1 MTIFIQ
7 VVLPVLLVF
16 GAGFAI
22 QKWQRVDIKPLS
34 VVALYV
40 ATPALV
46 FQTFYHAEIDR
57 QYGYMVAFALLLLFA
72 IIFINKLAALV
83 TKRTS
88 EEESGWILGTA
99 FMNSGNY
106 GAPII
111 LFAYGQEG
119 FAFAVS
125 FMVLQA
131 IIMNI
136 FGVYYAAKGRSGV
149 RFALKSVI
157 GMPVTYAVILG
168 LLVQLSGATVPDN
181 LLGTVDILAEA
192 AIPMVMIILGMQ
204 LANMSWG
211 QFEWKPLSYVVTVR
225 LLVSP
230 LIAYLL
236 TLIFPFDPLL
246 ANVLII
252 SAAMPSAATIVMFA
266 VQFNTMPKFISSVT
280 LVSTIISIF
289 TITLLLMILN

>member
-22 QKWQRVDIKPLS
+22 QKWKQVDIKPLS
-34 VVALYV
+34 IVALYV

-46 FQTFYHAEIDR
+46 FQTFYHADIDR
-57 QYGYMVAFALLLLFA
+57 QYGYMVVFALLLLFS
-72 IIFINKLAALV
+72 IIVLNKLVARM
-83 TKRTS
+83 TKQST

-106 GAPII
+106 GAPIV

-136 FGVYYAAKGRSGV
+136 FGVYYAAKGQSGA
-149 RFALKSVI
+149 RYALKSVL
-157 GMPVTYAVILG
+157 GMPVTYAVLLG
-168 LLVQLSGATVPDN
+168 VIFQLNDFTIPDN
-181 LLGTVDILAEA
+181 ILGTVDIVAEA
-192 AIPMVMIILGMQ
+192 AIPMIMIILGMQ

-225 LLVSP
+225 LLISP
-230 LIAYLL
+230 VIAFLL

-266 VQFNTMPKFISSVT
+266 VQFDTKPKFISSVT
-280 LVSTIISIF
+280 LVSTLISVF